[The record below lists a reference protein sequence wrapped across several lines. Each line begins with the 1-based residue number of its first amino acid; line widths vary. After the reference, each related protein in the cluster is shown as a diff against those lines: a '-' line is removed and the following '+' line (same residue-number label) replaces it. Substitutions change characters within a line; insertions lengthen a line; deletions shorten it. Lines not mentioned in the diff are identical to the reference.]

1 MLRLAAGASLVVAG
15 TGLAAGIIRKRRDA
29 KRKREPDSSNDGGA
43 IESES
48 HPDAASG
55 RVLLSRKSRINELI
69 ERSFLSHCRRLVEA
83 HILALMIGL
92 FGAEGFRTT
101 CHVRLAWIQTLGPP
115 SHHICATHRCN
126 VSVNRRSTTR
136 FTC

>member
-1 MLRLAAGASLVVAG
+1 MLRFRYAHAQRHKKKLEKYKKIG
-15 TGLAAGIIRKRRDA
+15 
-29 KRKREPDSSNDGGA
+29 
-43 IESES
+43 
-48 HPDAASG
+48 
-55 RVLLSRKSRINELI
+55 INELI

-101 CHVRLAWIQTLGPP
+101 CHVRPGFKLSALPHTTSVPL
-115 SHHICATHRCN
+115 TD